1 MENTALEYTVHH
13 TLPIRTDYRKV
24 THVWT
29 YQRRVLTSD
38 FIVQG
43 IRRASSHAKGMYMY
57 MYELLIQVVH
67 NEPIF
72 MTMDDLTILIL

>member
-57 MYELLIQVVH
+57 I
-67 NEPIF
+67 
-72 MTMDDLTILIL
+72 